1 MKIRSRRRYETSAR
15 HQSLDKTL
23 RLEETGFDLR
33 DVPASRTHTTG
44 EHNADPAGLTHA
56 HEPAGVLRIEL
67 ARHAEPQR
75 GLSQV
80 VLRDVCEEHAPQL
93 EKRRASR
100 PEGPVTGRGVEQPRQ
115 HTGSQKAAFGAKGV
129 LQPDG
134 PVIQAEVIRPA
145 LGAERVGNSLRE
157 PEIREQTP
165 EHTRLSL
172 RYSKRPGLGN
182 GRQPLWHSVEPD
194 EPSDL
199 LDEVCLPAEIP
210 PEGGNG
216 SPQPS
221 VLPLD
226 LATQGLQ
233 TSGRVIHLNGHA
245 EQELGPAEPQR
256 YTPGLDGLGVVA
268 EGIIGGRS
276 TRILR
281 EQGTH
286 TVHRVRHHVRIE
298 ATLEAAGG

>member
-1 MKIRSRRRYETSAR
+1 MSPTGIRSPTRTAKSLATAGILTKGSNRYSGSSWHRSGSNSTAA
-15 HQSLDKTL
+15 
-23 RLEETGFDLR
+23 TGQPCSPNLPAISGCNSPTQPASSSPSSTIAER
-33 DVPASRTHTTG
+33 PGCRYGPASRAHGAG
-44 EHNADPAGLTHA
+44 EHDADPADLTHA

-157 PEIREQTP
+157 SEIREQTP

-172 RYSKRPGLGN
+172 RHSKRPGLGN
-182 GRQPLWHSVEPD
+182 GGQPLWHSVEPD

-199 LDEVCLPAEIP
+199 LDEICLAAKIP

-226 LATQGLQ
+226 LAPQGL
-233 TSGRVIHLNGHA
+233 
-245 EQELGPAEPQR
+245 
-256 YTPGLDGLGVVA
+256 
-268 EGIIGGRS
+268 
-276 TRILR
+276 
-281 EQGTH
+281 
-286 TVHRVRHHVRIE
+286 
-298 ATLEAAGG
+298 